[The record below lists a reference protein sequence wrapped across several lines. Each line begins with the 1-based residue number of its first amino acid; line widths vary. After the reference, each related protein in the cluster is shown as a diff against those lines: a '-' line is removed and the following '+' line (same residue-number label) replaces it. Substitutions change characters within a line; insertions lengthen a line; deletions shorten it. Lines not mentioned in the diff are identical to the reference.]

1 MSACSSA
8 PQRQH
13 TKHQW
18 CHQQPRRELRHEHCS
33 HCTVKNS
40 IHSLVAME
48 ALKATSTVAEDDPDL
63 ISKIR
68 ARCYTRNRLACP
80 LMATPGAV
88 ARLRTKT
95 LVLHQK
101 VLHINR
107 LYPVLTDY
115 CDQTVCDMPPSAMS
129 P

>member
-1 MSACSSA
+1 MLACSSA

-48 ALKATSTVAEDDPDL
+48 ALEGTAMAAEIDPDL

-68 ARCYTRNRLACP
+68 ARHVTRIHRAQP
-80 LMATPGAV
+80 VETMPMIGTQ
-88 ARLRTKT
+88 LRTK
-95 LVLHQK
+95 
-101 VLHINR
+101 
-107 LYPVLTDY
+107 
-115 CDQTVCDMPPSAMS
+115 
-129 P
+129 

>member
-48 ALKATSTVAEDDPDL
+48 ALKATYPIDAPVAEDDPDL

-68 ARCYTRNRLACP
+68 AHGVTRAIASR
-80 LMATPGAV
+80 V
-88 ARLRTKT
+88 R
-95 LVLHQK
+95 
-101 VLHINR
+101 
-107 LYPVLTDY
+107 
-115 CDQTVCDMPPSAMS
+115 
-129 P
+129 

>member
-68 ARCYTRNRLACP
+68 NRTA
-80 LMATPGAV
+80 
-88 ARLRTKT
+88 
-95 LVLHQK
+95 Q
-101 VLHINR
+101 
-107 LYPVLTDY
+107 PVEPIANFVHG
-115 CDQTVCDMPPSAMS
+115 QSGP
-129 P
+129 